1 MAVSL
6 SWKDQLSVLLVRGYI
21 QEWDTLDLE
30 VQVEVLSTTP
40 GHNPS
45 PNLLPKHLP
54 NVWQSDKVHKEKEA
68 LGQAS

>member
-1 MAVSL
+1 MGL
-6 SWKDQLSVLLVRGYI
+6 SWKDQLSAILVRGYI

-40 GHNPS
+40 GHSLS
-45 PNLLPKHLP
+45 PNLLPKHLV
-54 NVWQSDKVHKEKEA
+54 NVWQSDNVNKGKEA